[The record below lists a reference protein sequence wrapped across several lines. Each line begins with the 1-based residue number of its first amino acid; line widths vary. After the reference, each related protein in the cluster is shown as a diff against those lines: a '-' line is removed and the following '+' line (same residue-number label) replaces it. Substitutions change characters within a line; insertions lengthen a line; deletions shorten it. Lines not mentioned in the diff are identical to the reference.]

1 MSSPGPVHASVP
13 GTTAQLDAAEEGR
26 APRDARGRV
35 QDPAGEAESARL
47 EAARLAALERERE
60 VEEHTR
66 REEERRRQE
75 EEEHRRQEEERR
87 RQEEERRRREEER
100 RRQEEE
106 ERRRQEEE
114 ERRRQ
119 VEEERRRQEE
129 EERRR
134 QEEEE
139 RRRQEEEERRRQEEE
154 ARLKAE
160 EEERQQR
167 RAAYFQ
173 GRHAKWTPGRFCWNV
188 VTGELVSK
196 DPGDAPEASVPLP
209 SDYDG
214 HDVDDDDG
222 GRGDADAGGYAD
234 RLRFLDRE
242 GRESDIDVSA
252 REYDMQR
259 DYTAAADRVYFH
271 SRHRRYHTLRLPT
284 DLGWVCFS
292 GEHAAALADDAEATP
307 FSPFRVPAASRA
319 GLGWD

>member
-1 MSSPGPVHASVP
+1 MRARFLALLFALLAIGGAIWGAAGQEQRDRGMSSPGPVHASVP

-75 EEEHRRQEEERR
+75 EEEHRRQ
-87 RQEEERRRREEER
+87 
-100 RRQEEE
+100 
-106 ERRRQEEE
+106 
-114 ERRRQ
+114 
-119 VEEERRRQEE
+119 
-129 EERRR
+129 
-134 QEEEE
+134 
-139 RRRQEEEERRRQEEE
+139 EEERRRQEEE